1 MVPVTRKRVSH
12 QNLWYVSSVRIVF
25 SVQKYIIWSGKK
37 HGVEDKI
44 AKGSQHESQPRVV
57 FQVSA
62 RSAPVGPVKT
72 Q

>member
-1 MVPVTRKRVSH
+1 
-12 QNLWYVSSVRIVF
+12 
-25 SVQKYIIWSGKK
+25 VQKYIIWSGKK